1 MKHGN
6 RTNFY
11 KFWKK
16 IVLSFRKI
24 AVVKMKIKIYST
36 TQCPYCHMAKDYFRE
51 KGIEFDDIN
60 VGEDRAAAMEM
71 VEKSGQMGVPVIE
84 MDGEI
89 IVGFDVPKI
98 EEALNSAKK
107 SGKTG
112 EAKSGDET
120 GVQEQME
127 RMAEGRLYDVVII
140 GGSAAGLTAAIF
152 ATRREMKTLVVTKDI
167 GGQISETA
175 LIENYPGYDKV
186 DGPGL
191 AKMFEVQAKK
201 YGADILMEEVVKVEE
216 REYATEGRVFAVYT
230 KDGNEYAG
238 RVLIL
243 AMGKTPR
250 SLKAPGE
257 EEFLGKGVSY
267 CANCDAPLFRDKV
280 VAVVGGG
287 NSAFDAALFLSK
299 IAAKVYLIHRRE
311 GFRAFEGAVN
321 QLKDN
326 SNCEFVLNA
335 VVEEIKGD
343 KFVEAIRVKD
353 TTNSSMRDIAVD
365 GVFVEIG
372 SVVETGFV
380 KHLVDLDETGHILID
395 EFGATSHPGVFAAGD
410 VTDVPFKQ
418 IIVAAGDGCK
428 AALAAY
434 NYLHNIE
441 NKYVADWKSH
451 KHKQ

>member
-1 MKHGN
+1 MK
-6 RTNFY
+6 
-11 KFWKK
+11 
-16 IVLSFRKI
+16 
-24 AVVKMKIKIYST
+24 VKVYST
-36 TQCPYCHMAKDYFRE
+36 PSCPYCHMAKDYFRE

-60 VGEDRAAAMEM
+60 VAKDRAAAMEM

-98 EEALNSAKK
+98 ENALNK
-107 SGKTG
+107 SDKVGKSDEIDKTG
-112 EAKSGDET
+112 KVKEGDEA

-191 AKMFEVQAKK
+191 AKLFEAQAKK
-201 YGADILMEEVVKVEE
+201 YGADILMEEVVKVEQ
-216 REYATEGRVFAVYT
+216 REYATEGKIFAVYT

-238 RVLIL
+238 RTLIL

-250 SLKAPGE
+250 SLKASGE
-257 EEFLGKGVSY
+257 KEFLGKGVSY

-311 GFRAFEGAVN
+311 GFRAFEAVVN
-321 QLKDN
+321 QLKGDP
-326 SNCEFVLNA
+326 NCEFILNA
-335 VVEEIKGD
+335 VIEEIKGG

-353 TTNSSMRDIAVD
+353 IVDSSVRDIAVD

-441 NKYVADWKSH
+441 NKYVADWKSQ
-451 KHKQ
+451 KPK